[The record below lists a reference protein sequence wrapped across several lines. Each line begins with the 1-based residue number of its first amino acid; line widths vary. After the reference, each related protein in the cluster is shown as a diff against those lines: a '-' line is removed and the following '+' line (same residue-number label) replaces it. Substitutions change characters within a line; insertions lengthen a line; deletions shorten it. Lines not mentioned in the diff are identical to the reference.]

1 MKPVKHLVVLL
12 SLLFGCALI
21 ASADRPFEVLHW
33 WTSTGEKSA
42 AEVLHRHLTD
52 HGLEWVD
59 YPVRGG
65 GGESAMAVLK
75 ARVIAGEPPSAAQ
88 IIGPNIEHWH
98 SLGFLQPLD
107 HPLLAPRFLFEPV
120 IDRLIRVEGEAVAV
134 PVSIH
139 RINWMW
145 LNLRVFEQLDLP
157 LPTTW
162 SQLIDMA
169 PTFRAAG
176 IVPLAHGNQAW
187 QNATLFET
195 LLLSIAGPEFYQ
207 RYFIQLDEQAL
218 FDDLVLDALVLLRQL
233 KSLMDDRMNQREWQQ
248 ASRMVAEGEA
258 AMQIMGDWVKGEFTA
273 WGLEAGKDYLCLA
286 VPGTNEQHLYSV
298 DTFVLFSHEAAP
310 DQWRLF
316 LESLLSEQAQVEF
329 SLAKGTIPVRR
340 TVPMEGFDDC
350 ARASDY
356 VFRQASAQG
365 RLAPSVAH
373 SMATSPQAE
382 TAFHEII
389 HRFFMDERLTPE
401 VARSQLAQTLKALQ

>member
-1 MKPVKHLVVLL
+1 MKPAKNVLVLM
-12 SLLFGCALI
+12 SLMLGCVQPG
-21 ASADRPFEVLHW
+21 SAQPPFEVLHW
-33 WTSTGEKSA
+33 WTSKGEEA
-42 AEVLHRHLTD
+42 AAGVLRQRLTD
-52 HGLEWVD
+52 HGLEWAD

-75 ARVIAGEPPSAAQ
+75 ARVIAGEPPRAAR

-98 SLGFLQPLD
+98 ALGFLQPLD
-107 HPLLAPRFLFEPV
+107 HPLLVPEALFEPV
-120 IDRLIRVEGEAVAV
+120 IDQLIRVDDEVVAV

-145 LNLRVFEQLDLP
+145 LNPRVFEQLDLP

-162 SQLIDMA
+162 SQLIELA

-195 LLLSIAGPEFYQ
+195 LLLSMAGPDFYQ
-207 RYFIQLDEQAL
+207 RYFIQLDEQSL
-218 FDDLVLDALVLLRQL
+218 FDDRVLDALVLLREL
-233 KSLMDDRMNQREWQQ
+233 KALMDDQMHQREWQQ
-248 ASRMVAEGEA
+248 ASRMVADGEA

-298 DTFVLFSHEAAP
+298 DTFVLFHQESDPA
-310 DQWRLF
+310 QWRLF
-316 LESLLSEQAQVEF
+316 VESLIDEQTQRLF
-329 SLAKGTIPVRR
+329 SQAKGTIPVRR
-340 TVPMEGFDDC
+340 NVPMDGFDDC

-356 VFRQASAQG
+356 VFRQASAEG

-389 HRFFMDERLTPE
+389 HRFFMDERMTPE
-401 VARSQLAQTLKALQ
+401 TARSQLAQTLKALQ

>member
-1 MKPVKHLVVLL
+1 MTVLM
-12 SLLFGCALI
+12 SLLLGYVPL
-21 ASADRPFEVLHW
+21 ASAQPPFDVLHW
-33 WTSTGEKSA
+33 WTSAGEKAA
-42 AEVLHRHLTD
+42 AEVLRRQLSD
-52 HGLEWVD
+52 HGLEWAD

-88 IIGPNIEHWH
+88 IIGPNIRHWQA
-98 SLGFLQPLD
+98 LGFLQPLD
-107 HPLLAPRFLFEPV
+107 HPLLAPQWLFEPV
-120 IDRLIRVEGEAVAV
+120 IDQLIRVEGEVVAV

-145 LNLRVFEQLDLP
+145 LNPRVFEQLDLP

-162 SQLIDMA
+162 SQLIELA
-169 PTFRAAG
+169 PRFRAAG

-195 LLLSIAGPEFYQ
+195 LLLSLAGPEFYQ
-207 RYFIQLDEQAL
+207 RYFIHLEEQAL
-218 FDDLVLDALVLLRQL
+218 FDDRVLDALILLRQL
-233 KSLMDDRMNQREWQQ
+233 KTLMDDQMHQREWQQ
-248 ASRMVAEGEA
+248 ASQMVAEGRA

-298 DTFVLFSHEAAP
+298 DTFVLFSQQADPA
-310 DQWRLF
+310 QWRLF
-316 LESLLSEQAQVEF
+316 VESLIAEQTQVDF

-340 TVPMEGFDDC
+340 QIAMDDFDDC

-356 VFRQASAQG
+356 VFRQASAEG

-389 HRFFMDERLTPE
+389 HRFFMDERVTPE
-401 VARSQLAQTLKALQ
+401 TARSQLAQTLKALQ